1 MTDKEREAREL
12 RTISVSSKAAKRSVQ
27 DEKARARVEGRTEE
41 LLTDLE
47 QEVRQDGND
56 PDILAAIESERRAV
70 HET

>member
-1 MTDKEREAREL
+1 MSDKASEAREL
-12 RTISVSSKAAKRSVQ
+12 RTISVSSKAAKRSVHDDQ
-27 DEKARARVEGRTEE
+27 GRARVENRTEE